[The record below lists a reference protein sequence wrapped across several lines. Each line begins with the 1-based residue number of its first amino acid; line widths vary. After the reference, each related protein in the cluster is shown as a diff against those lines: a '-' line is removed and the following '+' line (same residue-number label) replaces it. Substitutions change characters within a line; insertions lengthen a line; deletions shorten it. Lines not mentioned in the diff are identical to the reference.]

1 MFKKTLAG
9 LAVAGLFSGAA
20 MAADVNVYG
29 VVDLGLM
36 YNHTKTEA
44 LNTNKDAVVSTKDD
58 SLVMKS
64 GMNAGSRFG
73 LRGSEDLGNGMT
85 VSFKLENGF
94 DADSGKLGQDGRL
107 FGREASLTLSGAFG
121 QVSFGRMGGVAAA
134 GTYDYVFATA
144 DAFDGFDNDIGGL
157 VQSGRYDNMITYQ
170 TPEFAGMKVLAQYSF
185 KNNTVENDDD
195 KALGD
200 EGKSNTNRYASLAAV
215 GQYGNL
221 NLVAAYELQNFAR
234 EDGKVQPDDQHTF
247 YVGGNYDF
255 GVTKVFGM
263 AQHFAGARSLNGFD
277 VARDTVAAG
286 KTDASDGF
294 RGWGATIGAQ
304 TPVAGGLLTTAFYY
318 VDATV
323 EGKITNSAY
332 GLTDHETVG
341 EADYNYYGLAARY
354 EYSLSKRTTAYA
366 GAGYAKEKVENE
378 GKMDAD
384 LVQAYVGLKHTF

>member
-36 YNHTKTEA
+36 YNHKKTDITDQA
-44 LNTNKDAVVSTKDD
+44 TVKDD

-64 GMNAGSRFG
+64 GQNAGSRFG

-121 QVSFGRMGGVAAA
+121 QVSFGRMGGVASAA
-134 GTYDYVFATA
+134 GTYDYVYAIG

-185 KNNTVENDDD
+185 KNNTVADADGKGAEGN
-195 KALGD
+195 

-221 NLVAAYELQNFAR
+221 NLVAAYELQNFRHVSMTDSVVADR
-234 EDGKVQPDDQHTF
+234 GQHNDDQHTF

-255 GVTKVFGM
+255 GVTKVFALGQ
-263 AQHFAGARSLNGFD
+263 AFQNARELNNLGALGEE
-277 VARDTVAAG
+277 
-286 KTDASDGF
+286 DGVD
-294 RGWGATIGAQ
+294 GYGLQLGAQ
-304 TPVAGGLLTTAFYY
+304 TPLAGGLLTTAFYY
-318 VDATV
+318 AHGETDNATT
-323 EGKITNSAY
+323 ENKS
-332 GLTDHETVG
+332 D
-341 EADYNYYGLAARY
+341 YYGLAARY
-354 EYSLSKRTTAYA
+354 EYSLSKRTTVYG
-366 GAGYAKEKVENE
+366 GAGYAQEKVKNNPRAAETANTKE
-378 GKMDAD
+378 DYD
-384 LVQAYVGLKHTF
+384 RVQAYVGLKHTF

>member
-36 YNHTKTEA
+36 YNHKKTDITDQA
-44 LNTNKDAVVSTKDD
+44 AVKDD

-64 GMNAGSRFG
+64 GQNAGSRFG

-107 FGREASLTLSGAFG
+107 FGREATLTLSGAFG
-121 QVSFGRMGGVAAA
+121 QVSFGRMGGVASAA
-134 GTYDYVFATA
+134 GTYDYVYAIG
-144 DAFDGFDNDIGGL
+144 DAFDGFDNSIGGL
-157 VQSGRYDNMITYQ
+157 VQSSRYDNMITYQ

-185 KNNTVENDDD
+185 KNNTVANDDD

-200 EGKSNTNRYASLAAV
+200 EGKTSANRYTSLAAV

-221 NLVAAYELQNFAR
+221 NLVAAYELQNFRHAPA
-234 EDGKVQPDDQHTF
+234 EAATPGAHPDDQHTF
-247 YVGGNYDF
+247 YFGGNYDF
-255 GVTKVFGM
+255 GVTKL
-263 AQHFAGARSLNGFD
+263 FALGQAFQNARELNNLGALGEE
-277 VARDTVAAG
+277 
-286 KTDASDGF
+286 DGVD
-294 RGWGATIGAQ
+294 GYGLQLGAQ
-304 TPVAGGLLTTAFYY
+304 TPLAGGLLTTAFYY
-318 VDATV
+318 AHGETDNATT
-323 EGKITNSAY
+323 ENKS
-332 GLTDHETVG
+332 D
-341 EADYNYYGLAARY
+341 YYGLAARY
-354 EYSLSKRTTAYA
+354 EYSLSKRTTVYG
-366 GAGYAKEKVENE
+366 GAGYAQEKVKNNPRAA
-378 GKMDAD
+378 DAANTKEDYD

>member
-36 YNHTKTEA
+36 YNHTKTDITDQA
-44 LNTNKDAVVSTKDD
+44 TVKDD

-64 GMNAGSRFG
+64 GQNAGSRFG

-107 FGREASLTLSGAFG
+107 FGREASLTLAGAFG
-121 QVSFGRMGGVAAA
+121 QVSFGRMGGVAAAA

-221 NLVAAYELQNFAR
+221 NLVAAYELQNFRHAPA
-234 EDGKVQPDDQHTF
+234 EGATPGAHPDDQHTF
-247 YVGGNYDF
+247 YFGGNYDF
-255 GVTKVFGM
+255 GVTKVFALGQ
-263 AQHFAGARSLNGFD
+263 AFQNARELNNLGALGEE
-277 VARDTVAAG
+277 
-286 KTDASDGF
+286 DGVD
-294 RGWGATIGAQ
+294 GYGLQLGAQ
-304 TPVAGGLLTTAFYY
+304 TPLAGGLLTTAFYY
-318 VDATV
+318 AHGETDNATT
-323 EGKITNSAY
+323 ENKS
-332 GLTDHETVG
+332 D
-341 EADYNYYGLAARY
+341 YYGLAARY
-354 EYSLSKRTTAYA
+354 EYSLSKRTTVYG
-366 GAGYAKEKVENE
+366 GAGYAQEKVKNNPRAA
-378 GKMDAD
+378 DAANTKKDYD

>member
-36 YNHTKTEA
+36 YNHTKTDITDQA
-44 LNTNKDAVVSTKDD
+44 TVKDD

-64 GMNAGSRFG
+64 GQNAGSRFG

-107 FGREASLTLSGAFG
+107 FGREASLTLAGAFG
-121 QVSFGRMGGVAAA
+121 QVSFGRMGGVASAA
-134 GTYDYVFATA
+134 GTYDYVYAIG
-144 DAFDGFDNDIGGL
+144 DAFDGFDNGIGGL
-157 VQSGRYDNMITYQ
+157 VTSSRYDNMITYQ

-185 KNNTVENDDD
+185 KNNTVANDDD

-200 EGKSNTNRYASLAAV
+200 EGKTSANRYTSLAAV

-221 NLVAAYELQNFAR
+221 NLVAAYELQNFRHAPA
-234 EDGKVQPDDQHTF
+234 EVATPGAHPDDQHTF
-247 YVGGNYDF
+247 YFGGNYDF
-255 GVTKVFGM
+255 GVTKVFALGQ
-263 AQHFAGARSLNGFD
+263 AFQNALELNNLGALGEE
-277 VARDTVAAG
+277 
-286 KTDASDGF
+286 DGVD
-294 RGWGATIGAQ
+294 GYGLQLGAQ
-304 TPVAGGLLTTAFYY
+304 TPLAGGLLTTAFYY
-318 VDATV
+318 AHGETDNATT
-323 EGKITNSAY
+323 ENKS
-332 GLTDHETVG
+332 D
-341 EADYNYYGLAARY
+341 YYGLAARY
-354 EYSLSKRTTAYA
+354 EYSLSKRTTVYG
-366 GAGYAKEKVENE
+366 GAGYAQEKVKNNPRAA
-378 GKMDAD
+378 DAANTKEDYD

>member
-36 YNHTKTEA
+36 YNHTKSEA
-44 LNTNKDAVVSTKDD
+44 GTTADAITTTKDD
-58 SLVMKS
+58 SLTMKS

-107 FGREASLTLSGAFG
+107 FGREATLTLSGAFG
-121 QVSFGRMGGVAAA
+121 QVSFGRMGGVASAA
-134 GTYDYVFATA
+134 GTYDYVYAIG
-144 DAFDGFDNDIGGL
+144 DAFDGFDNSIGGL
-157 VQSGRYDNMITYQ
+157 VQSSRYDNMIAYQ

-185 KNNTVENDDD
+185 KNNTVANDDD

-221 NLVAAYELQNFAR
+221 NLVAAYELQNFRHAPA
-234 EDGKVQPDDQHTF
+234 EAATPGAHPDDQHTF

-255 GVTKVFGM
+255 GVTKVFAL
-263 AQHFAGARSLNGFD
+263 AQSFQNVRSLNGLKA
-277 VARDTVAAG
+277 VADEDG
-286 KTDASDGF
+286 IDGF
-294 RGWGATIGAQ
+294 GAQIGAQ
-304 TPVAGGLLTTAFYY
+304 TPVLGGLLTTAFYY
-318 VDATV
+318 ANGDHDNATQ
-323 EGKITNSAY
+323 EEES
-332 GLTDHETVG
+332 
-341 EADYNYYGLAARY
+341 NYYGLAARY
-354 EYSLSKRTTAYA
+354 EYSLSKRTTAYF
-366 GAGYAKEKVENE
+366 GAGYAQQEVKVNLRAA
-378 GKMDAD
+378 DAKD
-384 LVQAYVGLKHTF
+384 YKLDKKLVQAYAGLKHTF

>member
-121 QVSFGRMGGVAAA
+121 QVSFGRMGGVASAA
-134 GTYDYVFATA
+134 GTYDYVYAIG
-144 DAFDGFDNDIGGL
+144 DAFDGFDNGIGGL

-185 KNNTVENDDD
+185 KNNTVANDDD

-200 EGKSNTNRYASLAAV
+200 EGKTSANRYASLAAV

-221 NLVAAYELQNFAR
+221 NLVAAYELQNVR
-234 EDGKVQPDDQHTF
+234 HVQTTPATEPNDDQHTF
-247 YVGGNYDF
+247 YVGANYDF
-255 GVTKVFGM
+255 GVTKLFGM
-263 AQHFAGARSLNGFD
+263 GQVFQGVRSLNGID
-277 VARDTVAAG
+277 ALS
-286 KTDASDGF
+286 TDGIDGF
-294 RGWGATIGAQ
+294 GLTVGAQ
-304 TPVAGGLLTTAFYY
+304 TPVAGGLLTTSVYY
-318 VDATV
+318 ANGDDSLHAESREST
-323 EGKITNSAY
+323 
-332 GLTDHETVG
+332 
-341 EADYNYYGLAARY
+341 YYGLAARY

-366 GAGYAKEKVENE
+366 GAGYAKQEAEFNKTSNTLVDYQLD
-378 GKMDAD
+378 KD

>member
-36 YNHTKTEA
+36 YNHTKSEA
-44 LNTNKDAVVSTKDD
+44 GTTADAITTTKDD
-58 SLVMKS
+58 SLTMES

-94 DADSGKLGQDGRL
+94 SADSGKLSHDGRL
-107 FGREASLTLSGAFG
+107 FGREASLTLAGAFG
-121 QVSFGRMGGVAAA
+121 QVSFGRMGGVASAA
-134 GTYDYVFATA
+134 GTYDYVYAIG
-144 DAFDGFDNDIGGL
+144 DAFDGFDNGIGGL
-157 VQSGRYDNMITYQ
+157 VTSSRYDNMITYQ

-185 KNNTVENDDD
+185 KNNTVADADGKGAE
-195 KALGD
+195 GE
-200 EGKSNTNRYASLAAV
+200 EGKTTTNRYASLAAV

-221 NLVAAYELQNFAR
+221 NLVAAYELQNFRHEPTSDTVTVGAH
-234 EDGKVQPDDQHTF
+234 PDDQHTF

-263 AQHFAGARSLNGFD
+263 GQVFQNARSVAGFD
-277 VARDTVAAG
+277 AQTANVEG
-286 KTDASDGF
+286 IDGF
-294 RGWGATIGAQ
+294 GLTVGAQ
-304 TPVAGGLLTTAFYY
+304 TPVAGGLLTTSLYY
-318 VDATV
+318 VNADEDISAV
-323 EGKITNSAY
+323 TN
-332 GLTDHETVG
+332 DI
-341 EADYNYYGLAARY
+341 DYYGFAARY

-366 GAGYAKEKVENE
+366 GAGYAQGTYDHNE
-378 GKMDAD
+378 ATNNYKLDD
-384 LVQAYVGLKHTF
+384 KLVQAYVGLKHTF

>member
-121 QVSFGRMGGVAAA
+121 QVSFGRMGGVASAA
-134 GTYDYVFATA
+134 GTYDYVYAIG
-144 DAFDGFDNDIGGL
+144 DAFDGFDNGIGGL

-185 KNNTVENDDD
+185 KNNTVADADSKGAE
-195 KALGD
+195 GD

-221 NLVAAYELQNFAR
+221 NLVAAYELQNVR
-234 EDGKVQPDDQHTF
+234 HDSKVQEFPEDQHTF
-247 YVGGNYDF
+247 YVGANYDF
-255 GVTKVFGM
+255 GVTKLFGM
-263 AQHFAGARSLNGFD
+263 GQVFQGVRSLNGID
-277 VARDTVAAG
+277 ALS
-286 KTDASDGF
+286 TDGIDGF
-294 RGWGATIGAQ
+294 GLTVGAQ
-304 TPVAGGLLTTAFYY
+304 TPVAGGLLTTSVYY
-318 VDATV
+318 ANGDDSLHAESREST
-323 EGKITNSAY
+323 
-332 GLTDHETVG
+332 
-341 EADYNYYGLAARY
+341 YYGLAARY

-366 GAGYAKEKVENE
+366 GAGYAKQEAEFNKTSNTLVDYQLD
-378 GKMDAD
+378 KD

>member
-36 YNHTKTEA
+36 YNHKKTDITDQA
-44 LNTNKDAVVSTKDD
+44 TVKDD

-64 GMNAGSRFG
+64 GQNAGSRFG

-121 QVSFGRMGGVAAA
+121 QVSFGRMGGVASAA
-134 GTYDYVFATA
+134 GTYDYVYAIG
-144 DAFDGFDNDIGGL
+144 DAFNGFDNDIGGL

-185 KNNTVENDDD
+185 KNNTVADADGKGAE
-195 KALGD
+195 GD

-221 NLVAAYELQNFAR
+221 NLVAAYELQNFRHAPA
-234 EDGKVQPDDQHTF
+234 EAATPGAHPDDQHTF
-247 YVGGNYDF
+247 YFGGNYDF
-255 GVTKVFGM
+255 GVTKVFALGQ
-263 AQHFAGARSLNGFD
+263 AFQNARKLNNLGALGEE
-277 VARDTVAAG
+277 
-286 KTDASDGF
+286 DGVD
-294 RGWGATIGAQ
+294 GYGLQLGAQ
-304 TPVAGGLLTTAFYY
+304 TPLAGGLLTTAFYY
-318 VDATV
+318 AHGETDNATT
-323 EGKITNSAY
+323 ENKS
-332 GLTDHETVG
+332 D
-341 EADYNYYGLAARY
+341 YYGLAARY
-354 EYSLSKRTTAYA
+354 EYSLSKRTTVYG
-366 GAGYAKEKVENE
+366 GAGYAQEKVKNNPRAAEAANTKE
-378 GKMDAD
+378 DYD

>member
-36 YNHTKTEA
+36 YNHTKTDITDQA
-44 LNTNKDAVVSTKDD
+44 TVKDD

-64 GMNAGSRFG
+64 GQNAGSRFG

-107 FGREASLTLSGAFG
+107 FGREASLTLAGAFG
-121 QVSFGRMGGVAAA
+121 QVSFGRMGGVASAA
-134 GTYDYVFATA
+134 GTYDYVYAIG
-144 DAFDGFDNDIGGL
+144 DAFDGFDNGIGGL
-157 VQSGRYDNMITYQ
+157 VTSSRYDNMITYQ

-185 KNNTVENDDD
+185 KNNTVANDDD

-200 EGKSNTNRYASLAAV
+200 EGKTSANRYTSLAAV

-221 NLVAAYELQNFAR
+221 NLVAAYELQNFRHAPA
-234 EDGKVQPDDQHTF
+234 EVATPGAHPDDQHNQHTF
-247 YVGGNYDF
+247 YFGGNYDF
-255 GVTKVFGM
+255 GVTKVFALGQ
-263 AQHFAGARSLNGFD
+263 AFQNALELNNLGALGEE
-277 VARDTVAAG
+277 
-286 KTDASDGF
+286 DGVD
-294 RGWGATIGAQ
+294 GYGLQLGAQ
-304 TPVAGGLLTTAFYY
+304 TPLAGGLLTTAFYY
-318 VDATV
+318 AHGETDNATT
-323 EGKITNSAY
+323 ENKS
-332 GLTDHETVG
+332 D
-341 EADYNYYGLAARY
+341 YYGLAARY
-354 EYSLSKRTTAYA
+354 EYSLSKRTTVYG
-366 GAGYAKEKVENE
+366 GAGYAQEKVKNNPRAA
-378 GKMDAD
+378 DAANTKEDYD

>member
-36 YNHTKTEA
+36 YNHTKTDITDKA
-44 LNTNKDAVVSTKDD
+44 TVKDD

-64 GMNAGSRFG
+64 GQNAGSRFG

-134 GTYDYVFATA
+134 AGTYDYVFATA

-185 KNNTVENDDD
+185 KNNTVADADGKGAE
-195 KALGD
+195 GD

-221 NLVAAYELQNFAR
+221 NLVAAYELQNFRHAPA
-234 EDGKVQPDDQHTF
+234 EAATPGAPDDQHTF
-247 YVGGNYDF
+247 YFGGNYDF
-255 GVTKVFGM
+255 GVTKVFAL
-263 AQHFAGARSLNGFD
+263 AQSFQNVRSLNGLKA
-277 VARDTVAAG
+277 VADEDG
-286 KTDASDGF
+286 IDGF
-294 RGWGATIGAQ
+294 GAQIGAQ
-304 TPVAGGLLTTAFYY
+304 TPVLGGLLTTAFYY
-318 VDATV
+318 ANGDRDNATQ
-323 EGKITNSAY
+323 EEES
-332 GLTDHETVG
+332 
-341 EADYNYYGLAARY
+341 NYYGLAARY
-354 EYSLSKRTTAYA
+354 EYSLSKRTTAYF
-366 GAGYAKEKVENE
+366 GAGYAQQEVKVNLRAA
-378 GKMDAD
+378 DAKD
-384 LVQAYVGLKHTF
+384 YKLDKKLVQAYAGLKHTF

>member
-36 YNHTKTEA
+36 YQHTKQDVLSA
-44 LNTNKDAVVSTKDD
+44 DDVSADKDNSFT
-58 SLVMKS
+58 MKS
-64 GMNAGSRFG
+64 GQNAGSRFG
-73 LRGSEDLGNGMT
+73 LRGSEDLGNGLT

-94 DADSGKLGQDGRL
+94 DADSGKLGNDGRL
-107 FGREASLTLSGAFG
+107 FGREAQVTLAGAFG
-121 QVSFGRMGGVAAA
+121 QVSFGRMGGVASAA
-134 GTYDYVFATA
+134 GTYDYVFANG
-144 DAFDGFDNDIGGL
+144 DAFDGFDNSVGAL
-157 VQSGRYDNMITYQ
+157 VTSSRYDNMITYQ
-170 TPEFAGMKVLAQYSF
+170 TPEFGGMKVLAQYSF
-185 KNNTVENDDD
+185 KNNTVANDDD

-277 VARDTVAAG
+277 VDRDTVAAG

-332 GLTDHETVG
+332 GLTTARETVG

>member
-36 YNHTKTEA
+36 YNHTKTDITDQA
-44 LNTNKDAVVSTKDD
+44 TVKDD

-64 GMNAGSRFG
+64 GQNAGSRFG

-107 FGREASLTLSGAFG
+107 FGREASLTLAGAFG
-121 QVSFGRMGGVAAA
+121 QVSFGRMGGVASAA
-134 GTYDYVFATA
+134 GTYDYVYAIG

-185 KNNTVENDDD
+185 KNNTVADADGKGAE
-195 KALGD
+195 GE
-200 EGKSNTNRYASLAAV
+200 EGKTTTNRYASLAAV

-221 NLVAAYELQNFAR
+221 NLVAAYELQNFRHVSMTDSVVADR
-234 EDGKVQPDDQHTF
+234 GQHNDDQHTF

-255 GVTKVFGM
+255 GVTKVFALGQ
-263 AQHFAGARSLNGFD
+263 AFQNARELNNL
-277 VARDTVAAG
+277 
-286 KTDASDGF
+286 DALGEEDGVD
-294 RGWGATIGAQ
+294 GYGLQLGAQ
-304 TPVAGGLLTTAFYY
+304 TPLAGGLLTTAFYY
-318 VDATV
+318 AHGETDNATT
-323 EGKITNSAY
+323 ENKS
-332 GLTDHETVG
+332 D
-341 EADYNYYGLAARY
+341 YYGLAARY
-354 EYSLSKRTTAYA
+354 EYSLSKRTTVYG
-366 GAGYAKEKVENE
+366 GAGYAQEKVKNNPRAAEEANT
-378 GKMDAD
+378 KKDYD

>member
-121 QVSFGRMGGVAAA
+121 QVSFGRMGGVASAA
-134 GTYDYVFATA
+134 GTYDYVYAIG

-185 KNNTVENDDD
+185 KNDTKDEDDTG
-195 KALGD
+195 A
-200 EGKSNTNRYASLAAV
+200 EGKTSANRYASLAAV

-221 NLVAAYELQNFAR
+221 NLVAAYELQNVR
-234 EDGKVQPDDQHTF
+234 HVQTTSATEPNDDQHTF
-247 YVGGNYDF
+247 YVGANYDF
-255 GVTKVFGM
+255 GVTKLFGM
-263 AQHFAGARSLNGFD
+263 GQVFQGVRSLNGID
-277 VARDTVAAG
+277 ALS
-286 KTDASDGF
+286 TDGIDGF
-294 RGWGATIGAQ
+294 GLTVGAQ
-304 TPVAGGLLTTAFYY
+304 TPVAGGLLTTSVYY
-318 VDATV
+318 ANGDDSLHAESREST
-323 EGKITNSAY
+323 
-332 GLTDHETVG
+332 
-341 EADYNYYGLAARY
+341 YYGLAARY

-366 GAGYAKEKVENE
+366 GAGYAKQEAEFNKRSNTLVDYQLD
-378 GKMDAD
+378 KD

>member
-36 YNHTKTEA
+36 YNHTKSEA
-44 LNTNKDAVVSTKDD
+44 GTTADAITTTKDD
-58 SLVMKS
+58 SLTMES

-94 DADSGKLGQDGRL
+94 SADSGKLSHDGRL
-107 FGREASLTLSGAFG
+107 FGREASLTLAGAFG
-121 QVSFGRMGGVAAA
+121 QVSFGRMGGVASAA
-134 GTYDYVFATA
+134 GTYDYVYAIG
-144 DAFDGFDNDIGGL
+144 DAFDGFDNGIGGL
-157 VQSGRYDNMITYQ
+157 VTSSRYDNMITYQ

-185 KNNTVENDDD
+185 KNNTVANDDD

-200 EGKSNTNRYASLAAV
+200 EGKTSANRYASLAAV

-221 NLVAAYELQNFAR
+221 NLVAAYELQNVR
-234 EDGKVQPDDQHTF
+234 HVQATPATEPNDDQHTF
-247 YVGGNYDF
+247 YVGANYDF
-255 GVTKVFGM
+255 GVTKLFGM
-263 AQHFAGARSLNGFD
+263 GQVFQGVRSLNGID
-277 VARDTVAAG
+277 ALS
-286 KTDASDGF
+286 TDGIDGF
-294 RGWGATIGAQ
+294 GLTVGAQ
-304 TPVAGGLLTTAFYY
+304 TPVAGGLLTTSVYY
-318 VDATV
+318 ANGDDSLHAESREST
-323 EGKITNSAY
+323 
-332 GLTDHETVG
+332 
-341 EADYNYYGLAARY
+341 YYGLAARY

-366 GAGYAKEKVENE
+366 GAGYAKQEAEFNKKSNTLVDYQLD
-378 GKMDAD
+378 KD

>member
-36 YNHTKTEA
+36 YNHKKTDITDQA
-44 LNTNKDAVVSTKDD
+44 TVKDD

-64 GMNAGSRFG
+64 GQNAGSRFG

-107 FGREASLTLSGAFG
+107 FGREASLTLAGAFG
-121 QVSFGRMGGVAAA
+121 QVSFGRMGGVASAA
-134 GTYDYVFATA
+134 GTYDYVYAIG

-185 KNNTVENDDD
+185 KNNTVADADGKGAE
-195 KALGD
+195 GD

-221 NLVAAYELQNFAR
+221 NLVAAYELQNFRHAPA
-234 EDGKVQPDDQHTF
+234 EAADAGAHPDDQHTF
-247 YVGGNYDF
+247 YFGGNYDF
-255 GVTKVFGM
+255 GVTKVFALGQ
-263 AQHFAGARSLNGFD
+263 AFQNARKLNNL
-277 VARDTVAAG
+277 
-286 KTDASDGF
+286 DALGEEDGVD
-294 RGWGATIGAQ
+294 GYGLQLGAQ
-304 TPVAGGLLTTAFYY
+304 TPLAGGLLTTAFYY
-318 VDATV
+318 AHGETDNATT
-323 EGKITNSAY
+323 ENKS
-332 GLTDHETVG
+332 D
-341 EADYNYYGLAARY
+341 YYGLAARY
-354 EYSLSKRTTAYA
+354 EYSLSKRTTVYG
-366 GAGYAKEKVENE
+366 GAGYAQEKVKNNPRAAEAANTKE
-378 GKMDAD
+378 DYD

>member
-44 LNTNKDAVVSTKDD
+44 LNKNKDAVVSTKDD

-121 QVSFGRMGGVAAA
+121 QVSFGRMGGVASAA
-134 GTYDYVFATA
+134 GTYDYVFAIG
-144 DAFDGFDNDIGGL
+144 DAFDGFDNGIGGL

-185 KNNTVENDDD
+185 KNNTVANDDD

-221 NLVAAYELQNFAR
+221 NLVAAYELQNFRHEPTSDTVTVGAH
-234 EDGKVQPDDQHTF
+234 PDDQHTF

-255 GVTKVFGM
+255 GVTKVFAL
-263 AQHFAGARSLNGFD
+263 AQSFQNVRSLNGLKA
-277 VARDTVAAG
+277 VADEDG
-286 KTDASDGF
+286 IDGF
-294 RGWGATIGAQ
+294 GAQIGAQ
-304 TPVAGGLLTTAFYY
+304 TPVLGGLLTTAFYY
-318 VDATV
+318 ANGDRDNATQ
-323 EGKITNSAY
+323 EEES
-332 GLTDHETVG
+332 
-341 EADYNYYGLAARY
+341 NYYGLAARY
-354 EYSLSKRTTAYA
+354 EYSLSKRTTAYF
-366 GAGYAKEKVENE
+366 GAGYAQQEVKVNLRAA
-378 GKMDAD
+378 DAKD
-384 LVQAYVGLKHTF
+384 YKLDKKLVQAYAGLKHTF

>member
-36 YNHTKTEA
+36 YNHKKTDITDQA
-44 LNTNKDAVVSTKDD
+44 TVKND

-64 GMNAGSRFG
+64 GQNAGSRFG

-121 QVSFGRMGGVAAA
+121 QVSFGRMGGVASAA
-134 GTYDYVFATA
+134 GTYDYVYAIG

-185 KNNTVENDDD
+185 KNNTVADADGKGAE
-195 KALGD
+195 GD

-221 NLVAAYELQNFAR
+221 NLVAAYELQNFRHVSMTDSVVADR
-234 EDGKVQPDDQHTF
+234 GQHNDDQHTF

-255 GVTKVFGM
+255 GVTKVFALGQ
-263 AQHFAGARSLNGFD
+263 AFQNARELNNLGALGEE
-277 VARDTVAAG
+277 
-286 KTDASDGF
+286 DGVD
-294 RGWGATIGAQ
+294 GYGLQLGAQ
-304 TPVAGGLLTTAFYY
+304 TPLAGGLLTTAFYY
-318 VDATV
+318 AHGETDNATT
-323 EGKITNSAY
+323 ENKS
-332 GLTDHETVG
+332 D
-341 EADYNYYGLAARY
+341 YYGLAARY
-354 EYSLSKRTTAYA
+354 EYSLSKRTTVYG
-366 GAGYAKEKVENE
+366 GAGYAQEKVKNNPRAAETANTKE
-378 GKMDAD
+378 DYD
-384 LVQAYVGLKHTF
+384 RVQAYVGLKHTF

>member
-121 QVSFGRMGGVAAA
+121 QVSFGRMGGVASAA

-185 KNNTVENDDD
+185 KNNTVADADGKGAE
-195 KALGD
+195 GE
-200 EGKSNTNRYASLAAV
+200 EGKTTTNRYASLAAV

-221 NLVAAYELQNFAR
+221 NLVAAYELQNFRHAPA
-234 EDGKVQPDDQHTF
+234 EVATPGAHPDDQHTF

-255 GVTKVFGM
+255 GVTKVFALG
-263 AQHFAGARSLNGFD
+263 QVFQNARELNGI
-277 VARDTVAAG
+277 
-286 KTDASDGF
+286 DALSEEGIDGF
-294 RGWGATIGAQ
+294 GAQIGAQ
-304 TPVAGGLLTTAFYY
+304 TPIAGGLLTTAFYY
-318 VDATV
+318 ANGDT
-323 EGKITNSAY
+323 EK
-332 GLTDHETVG
+332 
-341 EADYNYYGLAARY
+341 ADKSQKQESTYYGLAARY
-354 EYSLSKRTTAYA
+354 EYSLSKRTTVYG
-366 GAGYAKEKVENE
+366 GAGYSQEEVKVNNRVATV
-378 GKMDAD
+378 KDFKLD
-384 LVQAYVGLKHTF
+384 DKLVQAYVGLKHTF

>member
-36 YNHTKTEA
+36 YNHTKSEA
-44 LNTNKDAVVSTKDD
+44 GTTADAITTTKDD
-58 SLVMKS
+58 SLTMKS

-107 FGREASLTLSGAFG
+107 FGREATLTLSGAFG
-121 QVSFGRMGGVAAA
+121 QVSFGRMGGVASAA
-134 GTYDYVFATA
+134 GTYDYVYAIG
-144 DAFDGFDNDIGGL
+144 DAFDGFDNSIGGL
-157 VQSGRYDNMITYQ
+157 VQSSRYDNMIAYQ

-185 KNNTVENDDD
+185 KNNTVANDDD

-221 NLVAAYELQNFAR
+221 NLVAAYELQNFRHAPA
-234 EDGKVQPDDQHTF
+234 EAATPGAHPDDQHTF

-255 GVTKVFGM
+255 GVTKVFAL
-263 AQHFAGARSLNGFD
+263 AQSFQNVRSLNGLKA
-277 VARDTVAAG
+277 VADEDG
-286 KTDASDGF
+286 IDGF
-294 RGWGATIGAQ
+294 GAQIGAQ
-304 TPVAGGLLTTAFYY
+304 TPVLGGLLTTAFYY
-318 VDATV
+318 ANGDRDNATQ
-323 EGKITNSAY
+323 EEES
-332 GLTDHETVG
+332 
-341 EADYNYYGLAARY
+341 NYYGLAARY
-354 EYSLSKRTTAYA
+354 EYSLSKRTTAYF
-366 GAGYAKEKVENE
+366 GAGYAQQEVKVNLRAA
-378 GKMDAD
+378 DAKD
-384 LVQAYVGLKHTF
+384 YKLDKKLVQAYAGLKHTF

>member
-36 YNHTKTEA
+36 YQHTK
-44 LNTNKDAVVSTKDD
+44 KDVLSDDDVSADKDN
-58 SLVMKS
+58 SFTMKS
-64 GMNAGSRFG
+64 GQNAGSRFG

-107 FGREASLTLSGAFG
+107 FGREATLTLSGAFG
-121 QVSFGRMGGVAAA
+121 QVSFGRMGGVASAA

-157 VQSGRYDNMITYQ
+157 VKSGRYDNMIAYQ

-185 KNNTVENDDD
+185 KNNTVANDDD

-221 NLVAAYELQNFAR
+221 NLVAAYELQNFRHAPA
-234 EDGKVQPDDQHTF
+234 EAATPGAHPDDQHTF

-255 GVTKVFGM
+255 GVTKVFAL
-263 AQHFAGARSLNGFD
+263 AQSFQNVRSLNGLKA
-277 VARDTVAAG
+277 VADEDG
-286 KTDASDGF
+286 IDGF
-294 RGWGATIGAQ
+294 GAQIGAQ
-304 TPVAGGLLTTAFYY
+304 TPVLGGLLTTAFYY
-318 VDATV
+318 ANGDRDNATQ
-323 EGKITNSAY
+323 EEES
-332 GLTDHETVG
+332 
-341 EADYNYYGLAARY
+341 NYYGLAARY
-354 EYSLSKRTTAYA
+354 EYSLSKRTTAYF
-366 GAGYAKEKVENE
+366 GAGYAQQEVKVNLRAA
-378 GKMDAD
+378 DAKD
-384 LVQAYVGLKHTF
+384 YKLDKKLVQAYAGLKHTF

>member
-36 YNHTKTEA
+36 YNHTKTDITDKA
-44 LNTNKDAVVSTKDD
+44 TVKDD

-64 GMNAGSRFG
+64 GQNAGSRFG

-134 GTYDYVFATA
+134 AGTYDYVFATA

-185 KNNTVENDDD
+185 KNNTVADADGKGAE
-195 KALGD
+195 GE
-200 EGKSNTNRYASLAAV
+200 EGKTTTNRYASLAAV

-221 NLVAAYELQNFAR
+221 NLVAAYELQNFRHAPA
-234 EDGKVQPDDQHTF
+234 EVATPGAHPDDQHTF

-255 GVTKVFGM
+255 GVTKVFALGQ
-263 AQHFAGARSLNGFD
+263 AFQNARELNNL
-277 VARDTVAAG
+277 
-286 KTDASDGF
+286 DALGEEDGVD
-294 RGWGATIGAQ
+294 GYGLQLGAQ
-304 TPVAGGLLTTAFYY
+304 TPLAGGLLTTAFYY
-318 VDATV
+318 AHGETDNATT
-323 EGKITNSAY
+323 ENKS
-332 GLTDHETVG
+332 D
-341 EADYNYYGLAARY
+341 YYGLAARY
-354 EYSLSKRTTAYA
+354 EYSLSKRTTVYG
-366 GAGYAKEKVENE
+366 GAGYAQEKVKNNPRAAETANTKE
-378 GKMDAD
+378 DYD

>member
-36 YNHTKTEA
+36 YQHTKQDVLSA
-44 LNTNKDAVVSTKDD
+44 DDVSADKDNSFT
-58 SLVMKS
+58 MKS
-64 GMNAGSRFG
+64 GQNAGSRFG
-73 LRGSEDLGNGMT
+73 LRGSEDLGNGLT

-94 DADSGKLGQDGRL
+94 DADSGKLGNDGRL
-107 FGREASLTLSGAFG
+107 FGREAQVTLAGAFG
-121 QVSFGRMGGVAAA
+121 QVSFGRMGGVASAA
-134 GTYDYVFATA
+134 GTYDYVFANG
-144 DAFDGFDNDIGGL
+144 DAFDGFDNSVGAL
-157 VQSGRYDNMITYQ
+157 VTSSRYDNMITYQ
-170 TPEFAGMKVLAQYSF
+170 TPEFGGMKVLAQYSF
-185 KNNTVENDDD
+185 KNNTVANDDD

-332 GLTDHETVG
+332 GLTARETVG

>member
-36 YNHTKTEA
+36 YNHTKTDITDQA
-44 LNTNKDAVVSTKDD
+44 TVKDD

-64 GMNAGSRFG
+64 GQNAGSRFG

-121 QVSFGRMGGVAAA
+121 QVSFGRMGGVASAA
-134 GTYDYVFATA
+134 GTYDYVYAIG
-144 DAFDGFDNDIGGL
+144 DAFDGFDNGIGGL

-185 KNNTVENDDD
+185 KNNTVANDDD

-200 EGKSNTNRYASLAAV
+200 EGKTSANRYTSLAAV

-221 NLVAAYELQNFAR
+221 NLVAAYELQNFRHAPA
-234 EDGKVQPDDQHTF
+234 EVATPGAHPDDQHTF
-247 YVGGNYDF
+247 YFGGNYDF
-255 GVTKVFGM
+255 GVTKVFALGQ
-263 AQHFAGARSLNGFD
+263 AFQNALELNNLGALGEE
-277 VARDTVAAG
+277 
-286 KTDASDGF
+286 DGVD
-294 RGWGATIGAQ
+294 GYGLQLGAQ
-304 TPVAGGLLTTAFYY
+304 TPLAGGLLTTAFYY
-318 VDATV
+318 AHGETDNATT
-323 EGKITNSAY
+323 ENKS
-332 GLTDHETVG
+332 D
-341 EADYNYYGLAARY
+341 YYGLAARY
-354 EYSLSKRTTAYA
+354 EYSLSKRTTVYG
-366 GAGYAKEKVENE
+366 GAGYAQEKVKNNPRAA
-378 GKMDAD
+378 DAANTKEDYD

>member
-44 LNTNKDAVVSTKDD
+44 LNTSKDAVDSTKDD

-64 GMNAGSRFG
+64 GVNAGSRFG
-73 LRGSEDLGNGMT
+73 LRGSEDLGNGLK

-94 DADSGKLGQDGRL
+94 DADSGALNQGGRL
-107 FGREASLTLSGAFG
+107 FGRESSVTLSGAFG
-121 QVSFGRMGGVAAA
+121 QVSFGRMGGVASAA
-134 GTYDYVFATA
+134 GTYDYVYAIA

-157 VQSGRYDNMITYQ
+157 VSSSRYDNMITYQ

-185 KNNTVENDDD
+185 KNDTKDEDDTG
-195 KALGD
+195 A
-200 EGKSNTNRYASLAAV
+200 EGKTSANRYASLAAV

-221 NLVAAYELQNFAR
+221 NHVAAYELQNVR
-234 EDGKVQPDDQHTF
+234 HVQTTPATEPNDDQHTF
-247 YVGGNYDF
+247 YVGANYDF
-255 GVTKVFGM
+255 GVTKLFGM
-263 AQHFAGARSLNGFD
+263 GQVFQGVRSLNGID
-277 VARDTVAAG
+277 ALS
-286 KTDASDGF
+286 TDGIDGF
-294 RGWGATIGAQ
+294 GLTVGAQ
-304 TPVAGGLLTTAFYY
+304 TPVAGGLLTTSVYY
-318 VDATV
+318 ANGDDSLHAESREST
-323 EGKITNSAY
+323 
-332 GLTDHETVG
+332 
-341 EADYNYYGLAARY
+341 YYGLAARY

-366 GAGYAKEKVENE
+366 GAGYAKQEAEFNKTSNTLVDYQLD
-378 GKMDAD
+378 KD

>member
-36 YNHTKTEA
+36 YNHTKSEA
-44 LNTNKDAVVSTKDD
+44 GTTADAITTTKDD

-121 QVSFGRMGGVAAA
+121 QVSFGRMGGVASAA
-134 GTYDYVFATA
+134 GTYDYVYAIG
-144 DAFDGFDNDIGGL
+144 DAFDGFDNGIGGL

-185 KNNTVENDDD
+185 KNNTVADADGKGAE
-195 KALGD
+195 GD

-221 NLVAAYELQNFAR
+221 NLVAAYELQNVR
-234 EDGKVQPDDQHTF
+234 HDSKVQEFPEDQHTF
-247 YVGGNYDF
+247 YVGANYDF
-255 GVTKVFGM
+255 GVTKLFGM
-263 AQHFAGARSLNGFD
+263 GQVFQGVRSLNDLGAISTD
-277 VARDTVAAG
+277 GIDGYGLTV
-286 KTDASDGF
+286 
-294 RGWGATIGAQ
+294 GAQ
-304 TPVAGGLLTTAFYY
+304 TPVAGGLLTTTVYY
-318 VDATV
+318 ANGDESLST
-323 EGKITNSAY
+323 KTNES
-332 GLTDHETVG
+332 T
-341 EADYNYYGLAARY
+341 YYGLAARY

-366 GAGYAKEKVENE
+366 GAGYAKRQNE
-378 GKMDAD
+378 YNDSAEGVADYQLDKD

>member
-36 YNHTKTEA
+36 YNHTKSEA
-44 LNTNKDAVVSTKDD
+44 GTTADAITTTKDD
-58 SLVMKS
+58 SLTMKS

-107 FGREASLTLSGAFG
+107 FGREATLTLSGAFG
-121 QVSFGRMGGVAAA
+121 QVSFGRMGGVASAA
-134 GTYDYVFATA
+134 GTYDYVYAIG
-144 DAFDGFDNDIGGL
+144 DAFDGFDNSIGGL
-157 VQSGRYDNMITYQ
+157 VQSSRYDNMIAYQ

-185 KNNTVENDDD
+185 KNNTVANDDD

-221 NLVAAYELQNFAR
+221 NLVAAYELQNFRHAPA
-234 EDGKVQPDDQHTF
+234 EAATPDAHPDDQHTF

-255 GVTKVFGM
+255 GVTKVFAL
-263 AQHFAGARSLNGFD
+263 AQSFQNVRSLNGLKA
-277 VARDTVAAG
+277 VADEDG
-286 KTDASDGF
+286 IDGF
-294 RGWGATIGAQ
+294 GAQIGAQ
-304 TPVAGGLLTTAFYY
+304 TPVLGGLLTTAFYY
-318 VDATV
+318 ANGDRDNATQ
-323 EGKITNSAY
+323 EEES
-332 GLTDHETVG
+332 
-341 EADYNYYGLAARY
+341 NYYGLAARY
-354 EYSLSKRTTAYA
+354 EYSLSKRTTAYF
-366 GAGYAKEKVENE
+366 GAGYAQQEVKVNLRAA
-378 GKMDAD
+378 DAKD
-384 LVQAYVGLKHTF
+384 YKLDKKLVQAYAGLKHTF

>member
-36 YNHTKTEA
+36 YNHTKTDITDQA
-44 LNTNKDAVVSTKDD
+44 TVKDD

-134 GTYDYVFATA
+134 AGTYDYVYAIG
-144 DAFDGFDNDIGGL
+144 DAFDGFDNGIGGL

-185 KNNTVENDDD
+185 KNNTVANDDD

-200 EGKSNTNRYASLAAV
+200 EGKTSANRYASLAAV

-221 NLVAAYELQNFAR
+221 NLVAAYELQNFRHAPA
-234 EDGKVQPDDQHTF
+234 EGAAGAHPDDQHTF

-255 GVTKVFGM
+255 GVTKVFALGQ
-263 AQHFAGARSLNGFD
+263 AFQNARELNNL
-277 VARDTVAAG
+277 
-286 KTDASDGF
+286 DALGEEDGVD
-294 RGWGATIGAQ
+294 GYGLQLGAQ
-304 TPVAGGLLTTAFYY
+304 TPLAGGLLTTAFYY
-318 VDATV
+318 AHGETDNATT
-323 EGKITNSAY
+323 ENKS
-332 GLTDHETVG
+332 D
-341 EADYNYYGLAARY
+341 YYGLAARY
-354 EYSLSKRTTAYA
+354 EYSLSKRTTVYG
-366 GAGYAKEKVENE
+366 GAGYAQEKVKNNPRAAETANTKE
-378 GKMDAD
+378 DYD

>member
-36 YNHTKTEA
+36 YNHKKTDITDQA
-44 LNTNKDAVVSTKDD
+44 TVKDD

-64 GMNAGSRFG
+64 GQNAGSRFG

-107 FGREASLTLSGAFG
+107 FGREASLTLAGAFG
-121 QVSFGRMGGVAAA
+121 QVSFGRMGGVASAA

-185 KNNTVENDDD
+185 KNNTVANDDD

-200 EGKSNTNRYASLAAV
+200 EGKTSANRYASLAAV

-221 NLVAAYELQNFAR
+221 NLVAAYELQNFRHAPA
-234 EDGKVQPDDQHTF
+234 EAADAGAHPDDQHTF
-247 YVGGNYDF
+247 YFGGNYDF
-255 GVTKVFGM
+255 GVTKVFALGQ
-263 AQHFAGARSLNGFD
+263 AFQNARELNNLGALGEE
-277 VARDTVAAG
+277 
-286 KTDASDGF
+286 DGVD
-294 RGWGATIGAQ
+294 GYGLQLGAQ
-304 TPVAGGLLTTAFYY
+304 TPLAGGLLTTAFYY
-318 VDATV
+318 AHGETDNATT
-323 EGKITNSAY
+323 ENKS
-332 GLTDHETVG
+332 D
-341 EADYNYYGLAARY
+341 YYGLAARY
-354 EYSLSKRTTAYA
+354 EYSLSKRTTVYG
-366 GAGYAKEKVENE
+366 GAGYAQEKVKNNPRAAETANTKE
-378 GKMDAD
+378 DYD
-384 LVQAYVGLKHTF
+384 RVQAYVGLKHTF

>member
-36 YNHTKTEA
+36 YNHKKTDITDQA
-44 LNTNKDAVVSTKDD
+44 TVKDD

-64 GMNAGSRFG
+64 GQNAGSRFG

-107 FGREASLTLSGAFG
+107 FGREASLTLAGAFG
-121 QVSFGRMGGVAAA
+121 QVSFGRMGGVASAA
-134 GTYDYVFATA
+134 GTYDYVYAIG

-185 KNNTVENDDD
+185 KNNTVADADGKGAEGN
-195 KALGD
+195 

-221 NLVAAYELQNFAR
+221 NLVAAYELQNFRHAPA
-234 EDGKVQPDDQHTF
+234 EGVAAGAHPDDQHTF
-247 YVGGNYDF
+247 YFGGNYDF
-255 GVTKVFGM
+255 GVTKVFALGQ
-263 AQHFAGARSLNGFD
+263 AFQNARELNNLGALGEE
-277 VARDTVAAG
+277 
-286 KTDASDGF
+286 DGVD
-294 RGWGATIGAQ
+294 GYGLQLGAQ
-304 TPVAGGLLTTAFYY
+304 TPLAGGLLTTAFYY
-318 VDATV
+318 AHGETDNATT
-323 EGKITNSAY
+323 ENKS
-332 GLTDHETVG
+332 D
-341 EADYNYYGLAARY
+341 YYGLAARY
-354 EYSLSKRTTAYA
+354 EYSLSKRTTVYG
-366 GAGYAKEKVENE
+366 GAGYAQEKVKNNPRAA
-378 GKMDAD
+378 DAANTKEDYD

>member
-121 QVSFGRMGGVAAA
+121 QVSFGRMGGVASAA
-134 GTYDYVFATA
+134 GTYDYVYAIGG
-144 DAFDGFDNDIGGL
+144 AFDGFDNGIGGL

-185 KNNTVENDDD
+185 KNNTVADADGKGAE
-195 KALGD
+195 GE
-200 EGKSNTNRYASLAAV
+200 EGKTTTNRYASLAAV

-221 NLVAAYELQNFAR
+221 NLVAAYELQNFRHAPA
-234 EDGKVQPDDQHTF
+234 EGATPGAHPDDQHTF
-247 YVGGNYDF
+247 YFGGNYDF
-255 GVTKVFGM
+255 GVTKVFALGQVFQN
-263 AQHFAGARSLNGFD
+263 ARELNNLGALGEED
-277 VARDTVAAG
+277 G
-286 KTDASDGF
+286 IDGF
-294 RGWGATIGAQ
+294 GAQIGAQ
-304 TPVAGGLLTTAFYY
+304 TPIAGGVLTTAFYY
-318 VDATV
+318 ANGDK
-323 EGKITNSAY
+323 EK
-332 GLTDHETVG
+332 
-341 EADYNYYGLAARY
+341 ADKSQKQESTYYGLAARY
-354 EYSLSKRTTAYA
+354 EYSLSKRTTVYG
-366 GAGYAKEKVENE
+366 GAGYSQEEVKVNNR
-378 GKMDAD
+378 DAAVKD
-384 LVQAYVGLKHTF
+384 FKLDDKLVQAYVGLKHTF

>member
-36 YNHTKTEA
+36 YNHTKSEA
-44 LNTNKDAVVSTKDD
+44 GTTADAITTTKDD
-58 SLVMKS
+58 SLTMKS

-107 FGREASLTLSGAFG
+107 FGREATLTLSGAFG
-121 QVSFGRMGGVAAA
+121 QVSFGRMGGVASAA
-134 GTYDYVFATA
+134 GTYDYVYAIG
-144 DAFDGFDNDIGGL
+144 DAFDGFDNSIGGL
-157 VQSGRYDNMITYQ
+157 VQSSRYDNMIAYQ

-185 KNNTVENDDD
+185 KNNTVANDDD

-221 NLVAAYELQNFAR
+221 NLVAAYELQNFRHEPTPNTVTVGAH
-234 EDGKVQPDDQHTF
+234 PDDQHTF

-255 GVTKVFGM
+255 GVTKVFAL
-263 AQHFAGARSLNGFD
+263 AQSFQNVRSLNGLKA
-277 VARDTVAAG
+277 VADEDG
-286 KTDASDGF
+286 IDGF
-294 RGWGATIGAQ
+294 GAQIGAQ
-304 TPVAGGLLTTAFYY
+304 TPVLGGLLTTAFYY
-318 VDATV
+318 ANGDRDNATQ
-323 EGKITNSAY
+323 EEES
-332 GLTDHETVG
+332 
-341 EADYNYYGLAARY
+341 NYYGLAARY
-354 EYSLSKRTTAYA
+354 EYSLSKRTTAYF
-366 GAGYAKEKVENE
+366 GAGYAQQEVKVNLRAA
-378 GKMDAD
+378 DAKD
-384 LVQAYVGLKHTF
+384 YKLDKKLVQAYAGLKHTF